1 MSSPDAAREALAQAR
16 SDRAAGAARAARP
29 GWYAPALGLSMAL
42 ALASFSLDLPAIG
55 VPLGL
60 VIGPVAI
67 ELLARQRAGA
77 SPIRS
82 YAGQGHLLVAYV
94 AAVIVLGVVG
104 IVLEKRAGVTGAAA
118 VAGLLAAGVTVLA
131 VRAVDRRRLREQAA

>member
-16 SDRAAGAARAARP
+16 ADRAAGAARAARP

-60 VIGPVAI
+60 VMGPVAI
-67 ELLARQRAGA
+67 ELLARRRTGA

-82 YAGQGHLLVAYV
+82 YAGQGPLLVAYV
-94 AAVIVLGVVG
+94 AVVIVLGAVG
-104 IVLEKRAGVTGAAA
+104 VGLEKGASLTGAAA
-118 VAGLLAAGVTVLA
+118 VAGLLVAGVTVLA
-131 VRAVDRRRLREQAA
+131 VRAVDRHRLREHAA